1 MVAAVVANGSDEPVR
16 VGWGT
21 ARERA
26 GGRMRCPRGQSGDVE
41 ITQVSRGAGGKQ
53 VAL

>member
-1 MVAAVVANGSDEPVR
+1 MGEAVAAVVADGGDEPIR

-26 GGRMRCPRGQSGDVE
+26 GGE
-41 ITQVSRGAGGKQ
+41 NEVSTEAER
-53 VAL
+53 